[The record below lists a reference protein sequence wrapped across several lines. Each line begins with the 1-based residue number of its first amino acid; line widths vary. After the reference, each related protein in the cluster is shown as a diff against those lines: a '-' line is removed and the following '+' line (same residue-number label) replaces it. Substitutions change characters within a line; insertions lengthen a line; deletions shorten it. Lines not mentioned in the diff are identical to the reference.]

1 MRYVFRLICL
11 WAVSTQ
17 LVIAQTNDIPG
28 QLRSGDYQSVDAQF
42 SAVQSEFEK
51 GRITEFT
58 LLDLYKVFYQR
69 QDNLRAELNAWV
81 KAYPKSSSAY
91 LARGV
96 YFRKLGEFKRGTNY
110 ISQVPP
116 ESIQYM
122 AQMFTL
128 AKRDLETALRLN
140 PRSYLAV
147 VHLLNIAQFEGDDDA
162 SDRYLQLGNALQPS
176 NLLVRARYL
185 IHLTPRWGGSY
196 ASMDQFIDGSRAA
209 GLAANQVD
217 LLRAILLNDQGSAL
231 LSKGDWQQARRKY
244 EGALQLSMAG
254 GPRFRRDYLNESMQ
268 VCSDTQLAAK
278 EYCQ

>member
-1 MRYVFRLICL
+1 
-11 WAVSTQ
+11 
-17 LVIAQTNDIPG
+17 
-28 QLRSGDYQSVDAQF
+28 
-42 SAVQSEFEK
+42 VQSEFEK

-196 ASMDQFIDGSRAA
+196 ASMDQFIDESRAA